1 VPRTDVERRIA
12 AVWADVLGVGR
23 IGLDD
28 GFFALGGNSL
38 QAVRVAARLAA
49 QGLPATASHLF
60 NAPTVAELATELT
73 AGAPGAATG
82 SPAPIGAPERTRA
95 ETTART
101 AAETSTTTAAQTSA
115 ETATK
120 TAAETSAETGAE
132 TSTASAGRTRAEA
145 SATTAASPGSAIPRL
160 PRIPR
165 TRP

>member
-1 VPRTDVERRIA
+1 MVSGNDPVPAGGRARMPRTEVERRIA
-12 AVWADVLGVGR
+12 AVWTDVLGVAR

-49 QGLPATASHLF
+49 QGLPATAGHLF

-73 AGAPGAATG
+73 A
-82 SPAPIGAPERTRA
+82 SPEPD
-95 ETTART
+95 
-101 AAETSTTTAAQTSA
+101 
-115 ETATK
+115 
-120 TAAETSAETGAE
+120 
-132 TSTASAGRTRAEA
+132 
-145 SATTAASPGSAIPRL
+145 IPRL